1 MFEKSVK
8 NERLWKK
15 ISKKKQ
21 FSLAL
26 RPSTLC
32 ATVQRHVSPTP
43 KETHMKRRQFVS
55 GLAAAT
61 GVAAC
66 STDSTECVAGDAG
79 SQQTFEWNLV
89 TSWPPGLPGL
99 GVGVENLV
107 SRIDAA
113 SAGRLKIKVFAGGEL
128 VPALEVLDAVSRGAA
143 QMGHDS
149 AYYHRGKIPAAQYF
163 TVVPFGQT
171 VHEINAWL
179 YYGGGLEL
187 WRELYAPLNVIPF
200 PAGNTGVQ
208 MAGWFN
214 KEINSVADLRG
225 LKMRVPGLGGE
236 VMQKAGVTQ
245 INVPA
250 SEIFTALQ
258 TGAVDAAEWVGP
270 YNDVSLGL
278 HKAARYYYYP
288 GWHEAGPMLQC
299 TVNLDAWNSLPEDLQ
314 TIVGT
319 VCQAINVEMMAEYTW
334 GNAIAL
340 AQLKDDPN
348 VEIRPLPDD
357 VLKLLKTLSQEAI
370 DELSA
375 QDEWAARIQESFAA
389 FQKISIPNQRISE
402 LAFLKAREL

>member
-1 MFEKSVK
+1 
-8 NERLWKK
+8 
-15 ISKKKQ
+15 
-21 FSLAL
+21 
-26 RPSTLC
+26 
-32 ATVQRHVSPTP
+32 
-43 KETHMKRRQFVS
+43 MKRRQFVA
-55 GLAAAT
+55 GVTAAA

-66 STDSTECVAGDAG
+66 SNAKQDCADGNAAG
-79 SQQTFEWNLV
+79 QETFAWNLV

-99 GVGVENLV
+99 GVGVENLAR
-107 SRIDAA
+107 RIDEA
-113 SAGRLKIKVFAGGEL
+113 SAGRLKIKVYAGGEL

-149 AYYHRGKIPAAQYF
+149 AYYHRGTIPAAQYF

-171 VHEINAWL
+171 AHEINAWL
-179 YYGGGLEL
+179 YYGGGLDL

-214 KEINSVADLRG
+214 KEINSVADLHG

-236 VMQKAGVTQ
+236 VMQRAGVTQ
-245 INVPA
+245 VTVPA

-270 YNDVSLGL
+270 YNDISLGL

-299 TVNLDAWNSLPEDLQ
+299 TVNLDAWNSLPKDLQ
-314 TIVGT
+314 VIVAT

-334 GNAIAL
+334 GNAVAL
-340 AQLKDDPN
+340 AQLKEDPN
-348 VEIRPLPDD
+348 VEIRQLPDD

-370 DELSA
+370 DELSSR
-375 QDEWAARIQESFAA
+375 DPWAKRIQDSFAA
-389 FQKISIPNQRISE
+389 FQKLSVPNQRISE
-402 LAFLKAREL
+402 LAFLRARDL

>member
-1 MFEKSVK
+1 MNQEKSVCSDAK
-8 NERLWKK
+8 
-15 ISKKKQ
+15 
-21 FSLAL
+21 AL
-26 RPSTLC
+26 YTGRPYQQPGFD
-32 ATVQRHVSPTP
+32 AR
-43 KETHMKRRQFVS
+43 MKRRQFVT

-66 STDSTECVAGDAG
+66 SSENAECVAGKAG
-79 SQQTFEWNLV
+79 SGETFEWNLV

-99 GVGVENLV
+99 GVGVENLAQ
-107 SRIDAA
+107 RIDAA
-113 SAGRLKIKVFAGGEL
+113 SGGRLKIKVYAGGEL

-163 TVVPFGQT
+163 TVIPFGQT

-179 YYGGGLEL
+179 YYGGGLQL
-187 WRELYAPLNVIPF
+187 WRELYEPLNVIPF

-214 KEINSVADLRG
+214 KEIHSVEDLQG

-236 VMQKAGVTQ
+236 VMQRAGITQ
-245 INVPA
+245 ITVPA
-250 SEIFTALQ
+250 AEIFTALQ
-258 TGAVDAAEWVGP
+258 TGAIDAAEWVGP

-299 TVNLDAWNSLPEDLQ
+299 TVNKDAWNALPEDLQ
-314 TIVGT
+314 TIVST

-334 GNAIAL
+334 GNAVAL
-340 AQLKDDPN
+340 EQLKEDPN
-348 VEIRPLPDD
+348 VEIKPLPDD
-357 VLKLLKTLSQEAI
+357 VLKLLKTLSQEAV
-370 DELSA
+370 DDLSA
-375 QDEWAARIQESFAA
+375 RDEWAARIQASFNE
-389 FQKISIPNQRISE
+389 FQKTSIPSQRISE
-402 LAFLKAREL
+402 LAFLNAREL